1 MLFENLSVREHILF
15 FSQLKGFSLGEAE
28 AEAAALANMFHLQV
42 PVPYNTHTHT
52 PSLLPIVN

>member
-42 PVPYNTHTHT
+42 PPYDTHTHT
-52 PSLLPIVN
+52 HSLLL